1 MLRECQ
7 HFLQQQHKNA
17 LTTVTTWRIIATV
30 AHSDA
35 TKCEE
40 VTKML
45 TKNEQRTI
53 ERLATM
59 MQRMDEMQ
67 KAQLCAFTEGLAM
80 ALEHSKRAS

>member
-1 MLRECQ
+1 MA
-7 HFLQQQHKNA
+7 LQRDLHQTQSNTA
-17 LTTVTTWRIIATV
+17 
-30 AHSDA
+30 
-35 TKCEE
+35 KCEE

-45 TKNEQRTI
+45 TNNERKTI
-53 ERLATM
+53 ERLAAM

>member
-1 MLRECQ
+1 MA
-7 HFLQQQHKNA
+7 LQRDLHQTQSN
-17 LTTVTTWRIIATV
+17 
-30 AHSDA
+30 A
-35 TKCEE
+35 TKREE

-45 TKNEQRTI
+45 TKNEQKTI
-53 ERLATM
+53 ERLAAM